1 MRARFVSGVAAD
13 FDDAGTD
20 RVRDLD
26 LLAFRAA
33 ERVAALGFGLD
44 LVMRASELCDAIRRT
59 TSAPP
64 GQNHRAGQDP
74 DPRLSHSKSPQQR
87 SNRTRKPVN
96 SEQDS
101 CSFA

>member
-26 LLAFRAA
+26 LLVFRAA

-44 LVMRASELCDAIRRT
+44 LVMRASMLCDAIRRT

-64 GQNHRAGQDP
+64 VVCLGLRRS
-74 DPRLSHSKSPQQR
+74 RL
-87 SNRTRKPVN
+87 NRI
-96 SEQDS
+96 EMD
-101 CSFA
+101 